1 MAYLKSY
8 IKIKS
13 RLPIPQFLVITAW
26 FFNSIPI
33 FFFAFLPGISSPKQD
48 LLLHLGSRLCS
59 GLGELHASS
68 EVRLVEREDVLPS
81 IEPLG
86 QDEDGV
92 GEEEGRVEQGGGVE
106 EEEGVVSVTVI
117 SVSSQGE
124 EEPRDRSGGLK

>member
-1 MAYLKSY
+1 
-8 IKIKS
+8 
-13 RLPIPQFLVITAW
+13 
-26 FFNSIPI
+26 
-33 FFFAFLPGISSPKQD
+33 
-48 LLLHLGSRLCS
+48 
-59 GLGELHASS
+59 
-68 EVRLVEREDVLPS
+68 VEREDVLPS

>member
-1 MAYLKSY
+1 M
-8 IKIKS
+8 IKS
-13 RLPIPQFLVITAW
+13 RLPIPEFLDSQ
-26 FFNSIPI
+26 FFNG
-33 FFFAFLPGISSPKQD
+33 FLPGISSPRQD

-92 GEEEGRVEQGGGVE
+92 GEEEGRVEQCGGVE

>member
-1 MAYLKSY
+1 M
-8 IKIKS
+8 
-13 RLPIPQFLVITAW
+13 
-26 FFNSIPI
+26 
-33 FFFAFLPGISSPKQD
+33 
-48 LLLHLGSRLCS
+48 
-59 GLGELHASS
+59 
-68 EVRLVEREDVLPS
+68 EREDVLPS